1 MTTFQIETI
10 NRDKLSDAFKQ
21 YPDNFKKYFSQAI
34 NASLAFLSRT
44 AAVDSIM
51 QFKTPRAQRTGMLQ
65 LSFDLGL
72 RRASVD
78 NLIGAIGPTVKY
90 AIMVHEGT
98 APHVIQN
105 AWGRKNLVVHHP
117 GTAPNRFMPRII
129 KAAQGDIN
137 KVFDDALRLT
147 IRGITT
153 KL

>member
-1 MTTFQIETI
+1 MTTFEIQTL
-10 NRDKLSDAFKQ
+10 NKNQLTDAFKK

-34 NASLAFLSRT
+34 NASLAFLSKT
-44 AAVDSIM
+44 AANDSIM
-51 QFKTPRAQRTGMLQ
+51 QFKTPRSQRTGMLQ

-72 RRASVD
+72 KRASVD
-78 NLIGAIGPTVKY
+78 SLIGAIGPTVKY

-98 APHVIQN
+98 VAHDIPN
-105 AWGRKNLVVHHP
+105 AWGRRNVTAHHP

-137 KVFDDALRLT
+137 NVFSQALELT
-147 IRGITT
+147 IRGI